1 MQHLENVTADE
12 YIRLTVVENPGVVFV
27 KFTADWCQP
36 CKTIAP
42 YVHDRVD
49 WVNRIDG
56 AKKVLFLSVDIDK
69 NTEIFRKL
77 SRPPFK
83 IMVGVPAFLLYEKK
97 DLGVLRALSKTDAIF
112 PDDMA
117 LGADMTNIERLF
129 VSKVHPAIDFHSTSS
144 KK

>member
-1 MQHLENVTADE
+1 MQEVENVTSDE
-12 YIRLTVVENPGVVFV
+12 YTRLTVVQNPGVVFV

-36 CKTIAP
+36 CKSIAP

-49 WVNRIDG
+49 WVSRIDE
-56 AKKVLFLSVDIDK
+56 AKKVLFLSVNIDK
-69 NTEIFRKL
+69 NTDLFRKL

-83 IMVGVPAFLLYEKK
+83 IMMGVPAFLVYEKK
-97 DLGVLRALSKTDAIF
+97 DEGQLRALSKSAALF

-117 LGADMTNIERLF
+117 LGADMANIERLF
-129 VSKVHPAIDFHSTSS
+129 VSKVHPAIDFLAS